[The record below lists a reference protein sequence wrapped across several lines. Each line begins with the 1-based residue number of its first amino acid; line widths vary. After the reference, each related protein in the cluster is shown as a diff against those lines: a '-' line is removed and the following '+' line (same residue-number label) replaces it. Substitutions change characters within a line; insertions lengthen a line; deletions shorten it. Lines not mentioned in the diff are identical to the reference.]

1 MILLLGAFGLIQAAQ
16 TPAQASTQSSVYQGA
31 TTPPS
36 GDTIGYWQQNVH
48 YQIVA
53 TLDEAQTKLRADGA
67 LTYTNNSPDTLR
79 EMYFHQYLNAF
90 RPGSKWSASD
100 EHENRVRF
108 QDLREPNYGYER
120 FTQAPVVNGVPV
132 IVDYPG
138 APDST
143 VVHFRLPTP
152 LAPHDSIRIRFVWDA
167 RPSVVPRRQG
177 RRGRTWDFAQWFPK
191 VAVYDRGGWEP
202 NPLVPA
208 GELYG
213 EYGTYDV
220 TMIVR
225 DDQIIA
231 STGVPVSGDPGWSR
245 VSRTGAPRLAQFAYG
260 ELPPVEAS
268 VPSGYRAVRFVAKNV
283 HHFAWSASPD
293 YRYEG
298 GIYVRQVPRTHFPTW
313 DTVSVNVLYKP
324 GDDTTWGGGRAVE
337 RTIFALRWLESIWG
351 PYAYP
356 QITNVHRLDPG
367 GTEFPM
373 MVMNGSAS
381 QGLILHEFGHVFTYG
396 ILGNNEWRSGWM
408 DEGLTSYQTDW
419 AQNLTPQERIGVVPE
434 PPRLPEGYRVN
445 GVEIPRSDS
454 TNLADWRL
462 EVLGRA
468 QPIGTNSADFSE
480 FAIYNDMIYNRAKL
494 MYGQLRD
501 VLGDSAFREFFHD
514 YYNRWALKHV
524 DERAMR
530 ASAERAYGHD
540 LGWFFNEWVHGTGL
554 MDYSLKTYN
563 VSTDGS
569 TWRTSAVVVRRG
581 ELRHPMT
588 VGVRTKSGW
597 TYARADAEH
606 DAQVVTI
613 TTNEAPI
620 QVELDPNH
628 VTWDW
633 DWRNNHLSTFLI
645 TVREP
650 RITYNWPYLDQAD
663 RYHTIVALAP
673 AAWYTGPQGAV
684 LGVRAKTNYLSMVDI
699 HDGGIAIA
707 TKAPSGPGG
716 HQPSVVTRAQVWA
729 RFENLYI
736 PGVDRPLMGYGGAF
750 NYLDG
755 LLKVDAFK
763 NWDLSPFIGTPGPA
777 IKAKVYATVE
787 APSDSILLPEQWS
800 NSSLIEV
807 GGSGSYRTTM
817 TTDSEYVTVRGSLGA
832 GVASRSGV
840 SRTTASLEHGG
851 GYLRAE
857 ASVGVVRSLVGTATQ
872 LHVRLYGGVAQNTPS
887 QRAVYASTQD
897 PFETFTND
905 LFRPRDALL
914 KQRGINY
921 LPLGGAGLRGYRFDT
936 PLENVGAVNGEFV
949 QRLVTTRG
957 RWGHATVSFSAFG
970 DAGVA
975 TSKMLALSG
984 TVLADAGAGLILG
997 GRLYDRDVHLRL
1009 DAPVI
1014 VNQSGLAGG
1023 GGLGGH
1029 GSVAPRWV
1037 ITVGELW

>member
-1 MILLLGAFGLIQAAQ
+1 MILLLGAFGLLQAAQ
-16 TPAQASTQSSVYQGA
+16 ASAYQGA
-31 TTPPS
+31 TSPAS

-53 TLDEAQTKLRADGA
+53 TLDEAQTKLRADGL

-90 RPGSKWSASD
+90 RPASKWSASD

-108 QDLREPNYGYER
+108 QNLSDPNYGYER

-138 APDST
+138 SPDST
-143 VVHFRLPTP
+143 VVHFRLPSP

-167 RPSVVPRRQG
+167 RPSVIPRRQG

-202 NPLVPA
+202 NALVPA

-225 DDQIIA
+225 DDQVIA

-245 VSRTGAPRLAQFAYG
+245 VSRTGAPRLAQHAYG
-260 ELPPVEAS
+260 DVPPVETS
-268 VPSGYRAVRFVAKNV
+268 VPSGYRAVRFVANNV

-298 GIYVRQVPRTHFPTW
+298 GAYVRQAPPTHFQTW

-324 GDDTTWGGGRAVE
+324 GDDTTWGGGHALE
-337 RTIFALRWLESIWG
+337 RTIFALQWLESIWG

-356 QITNVHRLDPG
+356 QITNVHRLDAG

-419 AQNLTPQERIGVVPE
+419 AQKLTPQERVGVVPE

-445 GVEIPRSDS
+445 AVSVPRSDS
-454 TNLADWRL
+454 TTLPDWRL
-462 EVLGRA
+462 EVTGRA
-468 QPIGTNSADFSE
+468 EPIGTNSADFSE
-480 FAIYNDMIYNRAKL
+480 FSIYNDMIYNRAKL

-501 VLGDSAFREFFHD
+501 VMGDSAFREFFHD

-530 ASAERAYGHD
+530 TAAERAYGHD
-540 LGWFFNEWVHGTGL
+540 LGWFFREWVHDTGL
-554 MDYSLKTYN
+554 MDYSLSGYN

-569 TWRTSAVVVRRG
+569 TWHTSAVVVRRG

-597 TYARADAEH
+597 TFGRADAEH

-613 TTNEAPI
+613 TTSEAPI

-645 TVREP
+645 SVREP

-673 AAWYTGPQGAV
+673 AAWYTGPQGVV
-684 LGVRAKTNYLSMVDI
+684 LGVRAKTNYLSSVDI

-707 TKAPSGPGG
+707 TKAPRGPGG

-736 PGVDRPLMGYGGAF
+736 PGIDRPLMGYGGAF

-763 NWDLSPFIGTPGPA
+763 KWDLSPFIGTPGPA
-777 IKAKVYATVE
+777 INAKVYATVQ
-787 APSDSILLPEQWS
+787 AVSDSILLPEQWS
-800 NSSLIEV
+800 NANLGEV
-807 GGSGSYRTTM
+807 GGSASYRTTM
-817 TTDSEYVTVRGSLGA
+817 TSDSEYVMLRGSLG
-832 GVASRSGV
+832 GGIASRSGV
-840 SRTTASLEHGG
+840 SRTSTSLEHGG

-857 ASVGVVRSLVGTATQ
+857 GSIGVVRALVGTATQ
-872 LHVRLYGGVAQNTPS
+872 LHVRLYGAAAQNTPS

-905 LFRPRDALL
+905 LFRPRDAIF
-914 KQRGINY
+914 KQSGINY
-921 LPLGGAGLRGYRFDT
+921 LPLGGAGLRGYQIDT
-936 PLENVGAVNGEFV
+936 PLEGVGAVNGEFV
-949 QRLVTTRG
+949 QRLTSTRG
-957 RWGHATVSFSAFG
+957 RWGRATFSFSIFG
-970 DAGVA
+970 DAAVA
-975 TSKMLALSG
+975 SSKMLDLSG
-984 TVLADAGAGLILG
+984 TTLADAGAGLIAR
-997 GRLYDRDVHLRL
+997 GRLYDRDVNVRL
-1009 DAPVI
+1009 DAPVL
-1014 VNQSGLAGG
+1014 VNYTRLAGG
-1023 GGLGGH
+1023 KGLGGN
-1029 GSVAPRWV
+1029 GSLARRWV
-1037 ITVGELW
+1037 ITVGQLW